1 MFKPGGSLSVVF
13 AALFLLFVTGSAFAG
28 KLPFAV
34 LFFYLGASIAAF
46 IAYLLDKSAARNNQ
60 WRTAENTLQML
71 GVIGGW
77 PGALVAQKLLRH
89 KTRKLSF
96 QVVFWLSV
104 LLNCSGLAWLF
115 SPTGSNI
122 LHSLL

>member
-1 MFKPGGSLSVVF
+1 MFKPGGSLSVVL
-13 AALFLLFVTGSAFAG
+13 AAFFLLFVTGAACAG

-34 LFFYLGASIAAF
+34 LFFYLGASVVAF
-46 IAYLLDKSAARNNQ
+46 LAYLLDKSAARNNQ

-96 QVVFWLSV
+96 QFVFWLSV
-104 LLNCSGLAWLF
+104 LLNCSGLAWLL
-115 SPTGSNI
+115 SPSGSNT
-122 LHSLL
+122 LRSLL